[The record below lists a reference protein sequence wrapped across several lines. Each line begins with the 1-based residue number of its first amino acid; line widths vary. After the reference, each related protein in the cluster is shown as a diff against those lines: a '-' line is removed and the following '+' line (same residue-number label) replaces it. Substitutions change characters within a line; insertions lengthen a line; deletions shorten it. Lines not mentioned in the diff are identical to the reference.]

1 MTCPD
6 LVIRAATVQDLDDL
20 VRLEKIC
27 FNIPWSRESLANEL
41 TANLRA
47 RVLVAEQSSGLLVG
61 YLSGWVVLDELQ
73 INNIAVDPESRR
85 KGIGRCLLRQMIAM
99 AESENLSSIFLEVRE
114 RNRAARSLYA
124 SLGFLPVGGR
134 RAYYADT
141 GEDAVILLKK
151 IGDN

>member
-1 MTCPD
+1 
-6 LVIRAATVQDLDDL
+6 
-20 VRLEKIC
+20 
-27 FNIPWSRESLANEL
+27 
-41 TANLRA
+41 
-47 RVLVAEQSSGLLVG
+47 
-61 YLSGWVVLDELQ
+61 
-73 INNIAVDPESRR
+73 
-85 KGIGRCLLRQMIAM
+85 MIAM